1 MNAVLLQLTQQ
12 IRITMTNGLLG
23 MSFGSDI
30 YLNGTSILSTDE
42 WHHFGF
48 TYDAEQRQMTI
59 YIDGEMDSTKVT
71 SQPSASIYNQTDSP
85 VLIGVGYRG
94 YIDQLSIS
102 LKMKSAQIIQ
112 WDATTAAYY
121 PMDLQWLE
129 DKGPYGITATA
140 SSVTSVIGWLKAA
153 LNFNQSDA
161 YFTADDITRLGRA
174 RKPFTISLW
183 VRSETQAGVILTVA
197 NPHTC
202 LLVLGLQNESNLL
215 VAYFPNS
222 TIDGKS
228 AIVVGPQ
235 MPENHW
241 VHVTLTWSM
250 EYRARLYTSGYLQN
264 SNVDVT
270 TLNNARGVNNS
281 MPMTVTL
288 GNYRGEANCGRIDGV
303 NTFCTIHGFIG

>member
-1 MNAVLLQLTQQ
+1 MQGYVPYGQAIVFIQSTPTYIQISSTFNLAPNTSFTIEGFFFPTKTLMNAVLLQLTQQ

-102 LKMKSAQIIQ
+102 LKVKSAQIIQ

-129 DKGPYGITATA
+129 DKGPNGLNATA
-140 SSVTSVIGWLKAA
+140 ARLRPIYGWMKNA
-153 LNFNQSDA
+153 LNFNRTGGSFSSRWND
-161 YFTADDITRLGRA
+161 RL
-174 RKPFTISLW
+174 RKCTKIFHN
-183 VRSETQAGVILTVA
+183 QFMG
-197 NPHTC
+197 
-202 LLVLGLQNESNLL
+202 
-215 VAYFPNS
+215 
-222 TIDGKS
+222 
-228 AIVVGPQ
+228 AI
-235 MPENHW
+235 
-241 VHVTLTWSM
+241 
-250 EYRARLYTSGYLQN
+250 
-264 SNVDVT
+264 
-270 TLNNARGVNNS
+270 
-281 MPMTVTL
+281 
-288 GNYRGEANCGRIDGV
+288 
-303 NTFCTIHGFIG
+303 